1 MCLIEWKRKCR
12 LPKVVLKDS
21 DGRHADKN
29 HRPDQRSRFDDGGSA
44 KWHVGN
50 LGKNPVEC
58 HRHGYYGSENKQ
70 NIHNLEP
77 GASGSWRRSFSQK
90 GSSCLVPVNRGA
102 RPEHLAHRPAN
113 HPEAG
118 GLRHPRIATLGR
130 FLRRNRWLG
139 HPQLVAETASYW
151 SWFFRR
157 PRFQRNS
164 FLRKCPVASG
174 LAPSPATQPCP
185 GRMTHQRPP
194 QTLGPEPLVLKGLQ
208 LQLHF
213 WDRNRILRG
222 CHGHV
227 TLLPSIPGRALDQN
241 HHQPRPT
248 KTN

>member
-1 MCLIEWKRKCR
+1 METSR
-12 LPKVVLKDS
+12 LHQES
-21 DGRHADKN
+21 
-29 HRPDQRSRFDDGGSA
+29 
-44 KWHVGN
+44 
-50 LGKNPVEC
+50 
-58 HRHGYYGSENKQ
+58 
-70 NIHNLEP
+70 
-77 GASGSWRRSFSQK
+77 SGSWRRSFSQK

-118 GLRHPRIATLGR
+118 GLRHPRIATLGH

-194 QTLGPEPLVLKGLQ
+194 QNPS
-208 LQLHF
+208 
-213 WDRNRILRG
+213 DRNPLYRKAFNSNYTFGTGTTNRLLSRCIGRRI
-222 CHGHV
+222 
-227 TLLPSIPGRALDQN
+227 
-241 HHQPRPT
+241 
-248 KTN
+248 